1 MNSII
6 YTIIMAVLWAVNL
19 FNDSGLGQI
28 YQTTEKA
35 RSVIF
40 VVFIIIVILSFRE
53 RHFEVDKYDF
63 VVFGGM
69 LLTIV
74 AVSYIKGYG
83 NMGTHYISVF
93 LLVYILGRSRVSVLA
108 VKLTGLT
115 YWVLG
120 MSILYIYDYTSVLSG
135 WNGNTIGMIG
145 LYSFLVFLISFY
157 DVNNIKSKIII
168 LIITGIYINLIGPTD
183 SRSSIWFAI
192 VAVLFALAILPRK
205 IITITDKRYYLWL
218 LIPLF
223 IAVFVINVSHGS
235 YMDTLDLWSMRN
247 FQKPLFNGRD
257 GLWESGLKILGEHT
271 LFGSGT
277 LEGNWHNCVVTMLIA
292 YGGVGCTF
300 WLLSLQRILAKGRKW
315 LDDVI
320 VSGCIITFIIMYIQQ
335 SVELGLVNENPN
347 IIPYIVLGIMLG
359 RIKLLDEEV
368 EGRGEHE
375 KNKYYCSNLQC

>member
-1 MNSII
+1 MSSII

-69 LLTIV
+69 LLAIV

-83 NMGTHYISVF
+83 NMGMHYISGF
-93 LLVYILGRSRVSVLA
+93 LLVYILGRSRVSDLA

-115 YWVLG
+115 YLVLG

-157 DVNNIKSKIII
+157 DVNDVKSKIII
-168 LIITGIYINLIGPTD
+168 LVITGIYINLTEPTD

-192 VAVLFALAILPRK
+192 VAVLFALSILLRQ

-218 LIPLF
+218 LFPLF
-223 IAVFVINVSHGS
+223 IAIFVINVSHGS
-235 YMDTLDLWSMRN
+235 YMNTLDLWSMRN

-257 GLWESGLKILGEHT
+257 ELWESGLKILGEHI

-292 YGGVGCTF
+292 YGGVGCVF

-315 LDDVI
+315 IDDVI
-320 VSGCIITFIIMYIQQ
+320 VSGCIITFVIMYIQQ

-347 IIPYIVLGIMLG
+347 LIPYIVLGIMLG

-368 EGRGEHE
+368 EGLGGA
-375 KNKYYCSNLQC
+375 

>member
-6 YTIIMAVLWAVNL
+6 YTMIMAVLWAVNL

-35 RSVIF
+35 RSIIF
-40 VVFIIIVILSFRE
+40 VVFIIIVILSFRK
-53 RHFEVDKYDF
+53 RHFGVDKYDF

-115 YWVLG
+115 YLVLG

-168 LIITGIYINLIGPTD
+168 LVITGIYINLIGPTD

-223 IAVFVINVSHGS
+223 IAVFVINVSHAS
-235 YMDTLDLWSMRN
+235 YMNTLDLWSMRN

-257 GLWESGLKILGEHT
+257 GLWESGLKILGEHI

-292 YGGVGCTF
+292 YGSVGCVF
-300 WLLSLQRILAKGRKW
+300 WILSLQRILAKGRNW

-320 VSGCIITFIIMYIQQ
+320 VSGCIITFVIMYIQQ
-335 SVELGLVNENPN
+335 SVELGLADENPN
-347 IIPYIVLGIMLG
+347 LIPYIVLGIMLG

-368 EGRGEHE
+368 EGLGEA
-375 KNKYYCSNLQC
+375 